1 MEYLINVGLTFVPE
15 AVILLFLYVLAVQV
29 VQRVDYFKQ
38 QDRDIKRT
46 ILRPSLYAM
55 LAISLFLAMT
65 TKSITYKNV
74 TFDEQAESRQIEQ
87 LNAQKHSKTETLV
100 IKDATKPIEGKT
112 DEEFDDMV
120 EFNNDGRD

>member
-1 MEYLINVGLTFVPE
+1 
-15 AVILLFLYVLAVQV
+15 
-29 VQRVDYFKQ
+29 
-38 QDRDIKRT
+38 
-46 ILRPSLYAM
+46 M